1 MKICS
6 FVFLLSAL
14 LPVWAEDGP
23 VPGKYHEESNKVAND
38 QDELSA
44 DVQQLVIEQTVP
56 EVIKLLDEVQDL
68 MDEVTDSL
76 AKGNTGGDTM
86 AAQTVIIE
94 KINQAAQ
101 KRQEKQ
107 GGGEAGSAM
116 LDMMQRMMGKEPGQT
131 PAEMPDKGGPTSKNG
146 ASETANDASS
156 GTSSDQETEQRRVP
170 KATGSAGSA
179 MPPEFQKAMD
189 AYNRGME
196 EKQK

>member
-1 MKICS
+1 MKTSLFI
-6 FVFLLSAL
+6 FLLLAV
-14 LPVWAEDGP
+14 LPVRAEDGP

-131 PAEMPDKGGPTSKNG
+131 PAEMPEKGGPAPKNG
-146 ASETANDASS
+146 ASDTVNDASS
-156 GTSSDQETEQRRVP
+156 GNSSDQETEQRRVP

-189 AYNRGME
+189 AYNRGAE
-196 EKQK
+196 EKKK